1 MAEFITTYSGLHFY
15 PTRPVAE
22 DIRIEDI
29 AHALSLLCRGN
40 GHVSHFFS
48 VAQHCVNCCIEARD
62 RGYSDRLILA
72 CLLHDASEAYMSD
85 VIRPLKVDMPD
96 YIRQEEHLLDVIY
109 EKYLGSILT
118 EGERILVKQVDDDM
132 LYYDMLNLLH
142 EPQSEPK
149 PEMKSS
155 FTQEFVPFEDVERRF
170 LELFAQYRE
179 KIKRACS

>member
-15 PTRPVAE
+15 PTRPAAE

-72 CLLHDASEAYMSD
+72 CLLHDAGEAYMSD

-118 EGERILVKQVDDDM
+118 EEERILVKQVDDDM

-142 EPQSEPK
+142 EPQSGPK
-149 PEMKSS
+149 PEMKSN

-170 LELFAQYRE
+170 LELFTQYRE
-179 KIKRACS
+179 KIKRVCS